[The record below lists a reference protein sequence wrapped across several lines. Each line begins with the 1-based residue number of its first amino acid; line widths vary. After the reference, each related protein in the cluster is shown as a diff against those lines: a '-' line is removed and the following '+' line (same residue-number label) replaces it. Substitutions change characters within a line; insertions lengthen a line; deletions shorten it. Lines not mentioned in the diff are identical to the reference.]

1 MRSVLAP
8 AAAYFGLVF
17 ATGFVLGALRV
28 TFVVP
33 SIGARA
39 AELLELP
46 VMIAAS
52 WLSARWVLRRFAIAV
67 PGRAARVGLVAF
79 VLLLGAEVGLGVALR
94 GVGPLDVLLDK
105 DPVSGPAYYASVC
118 MFGLMPWLLA
128 GRPGR
133 RA

>member
-1 MRSVLAP
+1 MLAP

-33 SIGARA
+33 AIGVRA

-52 WLSARWVLRRFAIAV
+52 WLAARWVLRRFGIVA
-67 PGRAARVGLVAF
+67 PGLAARVGAAAF

-94 GVGPLDVLLDK
+94 GVGLLDVLLDK
-105 DPVSGPAYYASVC
+105 DAVSGPAYYASVC

-128 GRPGR
+128 SRS
-133 RA
+133 RARA